1 MWLKKRALAIA
12 VEGIDFQSGAF
23 FRELTGVF
31 KELADVSADHLPD
44 HPAAQQ
50 LPTLINHYTGMNV
63 RVVWGDAGPA
73 VMPALIN
80 KNNPLLNCWADWI
93 RQQYLPNTD
102 GDKLIADAKTRPVGR
117 VDRKNGRVSG
127 AFSNVENTMYMPVDE
142 GFRRRL
148 SPAEIA
154 STVLHELGHVFG
166 YFELVSA
173 TLSTN
178 QILAGLS
185 KKLDQSGSV
194 KDREAVLVKV
204 KDAAGLKDLD
214 AEALAKS
221 SDKKVIETVVV
232 SNIAREIESELG
244 TSLYDINSFE
254 VLADQFAARH
264 GAGRDIVTALDK
276 LMRDSGHIQYRST
289 TSYLLMEAIKLALIA
304 AGPITYGLTWAYCF
318 FMCAGDSLEAE
329 EDIYALSKVRYGRVR
344 DQIVEAMKNKKLSEE
359 QIASYT
365 EDLTVIDEVI
375 AGVKDRQQV
384 LGYVRDFLSPIRR
397 RRISQEKL
405 QRELETIAHND
416 LFVRAAS
423 LRQFV

>member
-1 MWLKKRALAIA
+1 MWLKKRTLAIA
-12 VEGIDFQSGAF
+12 TEGIDFQSGAF
-23 FRELTGVF
+23 FRELTGIF
-31 KELADVSADHLPD
+31 TELSDLSAESLPD

-50 LPTLINHYTGMNV
+50 LSTLITHYTGMNV
-63 RVVWGDAGPA
+63 RVMWGDSGPA
-73 VMPALIN
+73 VMPPFIN
-80 KNNPLLNCWADWI
+80 KNNPLLSCWADWV

-102 GDKLIADAKTRPVGR
+102 GDKLIADAKSRPLGR

-127 AFSNVENTMYMPVDE
+127 VFSNVESTMYMPVDLQ
-142 GFRRRL
+142 FRKRL
-148 SPAEIA
+148 TPAEVA

-166 YFELVSA
+166 YFELISA

-185 KKLDQSGSV
+185 KKLDQSGNV

-244 TSLYDINSFE
+244 TSLYDMNSFE

-276 LMRDSGHIQYRST
+276 LMRDFGHIQYRST
-289 TSYLLMEAIKLALIA
+289 VSYLFMEAVKLALMA
-304 AGPITYGLTWAYCF
+304 AGPLTYGVSWVLCF
-318 FMCAGDSLEAE
+318 LMCASDSLEVE
-329 EDIYALSKVRYGRVR
+329 EDVYALSKVRFGRVR
-344 DQIVEAMKNKKLSEE
+344 DQLVEAMKSKKLTEE

-375 AGVKDRQQV
+375 AGVKDRQQL
-384 LGYVRDFLSPIRR
+384 LGYVRDFLSPVRR

-405 QRELETIAHND
+405 QRELETIANND

-423 LRQFV
+423 LRQFA